1 MLTGDPAGRFGAGPS
16 GQYLR
21 ECPPSSAIGQQI
33 SGGGLTC
40 ANATLPRRQQPCRA
54 GGFWSLG
61 SRSLGVDRERV
72 ESSPDKLVDATARAC
87 CRRPGPAPERVVVGE
102 GVPQARAA
110 PRDAGPAGSRPHHG
124 PCGSGG
130 RLGRPKNVPLP
141 RVEPPPRPRHPTWGQ
156 QLPLAQKFREA
167 PLPQVRA
174 GAFSILC
181 SAPPA
186 QAARQ
191 KPPACMQVLPSV
203 WHPPSALGGA
213 PPPPRGVHASLCTCP
228 LWGATADLRAAP
240 LGGRPRHARG
250 GSRRRRSA
258 VLSAVTRA

>member
-1 MLTGDPAGRFGAGPS
+1 MQTPRSRGGSSRAELGVFGLQAADALVLTVS
-16 GQYLR
+16 
-21 ECPPSSAIGQQI
+21 
-33 SGGGLTC
+33 
-40 ANATLPRRQQPCRA
+40 
-54 GGFWSLG
+54 G
-61 SRSLGVDRERV
+61 SRARQTSSSTPQPVRV
-72 ESSPDKLVDATARAC
+72 VVGL
-87 CRRPGPAPERVVVGE
+87 GPAPEASWVGE

-110 PRDAGPAGSRPHHG
+110 PTMPAQRGPGRGHG

-130 RLGRPKNVPLP
+130 RLGRPKNVRLP
-141 RVEPPPRPRHPTWGQ
+141 RVEPPPRPRHPTLGQ

-174 GAFSILC
+174 GGFSILC

-191 KPPACMQVLPSV
+191 KPPARMQVLPSV
-203 WHPPSALGGA
+203 WHPPSALGRA

-258 VLSAVTRA
+258 VLSAGTRA

>member
-1 MLTGDPAGRFGAGPS
+1 VLTGDPAGRFGAGPS
-16 GQYLR
+16 GQFLR

-54 GGFWSLG
+54 AGFWSPG

-72 ESSPDKLVDATARAC
+72 ERSPDKLVDATARAC
-87 CRRPGPAPERVVVGE
+87 RRRPSPAPERVVVGE

-124 PCGSGG
+124 PCGSGD

-141 RVEPPPRPRHPTWGQ
+141 RVEPPPRPRHPTRGQ

-181 SAPPA
+181 SGRRPV
-186 QAARQ
+186 AARQ
-191 KPPACMQVLPSV
+191 KAPARLHVLPSV

-213 PPPPRGVHASLCTCP
+213 PP
-228 LWGATADLRAAP
+228 AP
-240 LGGRPRHARG
+240 TRRPRQSLHLPLVGSNRRSEG
-250 GSRRRRSA
+250 GSAGGSA
-258 VLSAVTRA
+258 

>member
-1 MLTGDPAGRFGAGPS
+1 MQTPRSRGGSSRAELGVFGLQAADPLVLTVS
-16 GQYLR
+16 
-21 ECPPSSAIGQQI
+21 
-33 SGGGLTC
+33 
-40 ANATLPRRQQPCRA
+40 
-54 GGFWSLG
+54 G
-61 SRSLGVDRERV
+61 SRARQTSSSTPQPVRV
-72 ESSPDKLVDATARAC
+72 VVGL
-87 CRRPGPAPERVVVGE
+87 GPAPEASWVGE

-110 PRDAGPAGSRPHHG
+110 PTMPAQRGPGRGHG
-124 PCGSGG
+124 PCDSGG
-130 RLGRPKNVPLP
+130 RLGRPKNVRLP
-141 RVEPPPRPRHPTWGQ
+141 RVEPPPRPRHPTLGQ

-191 KPPACMQVLPSV
+191 KAPARMQVLPSV

-250 GSRRRRSA
+250 GSRWRRSA

>member
-1 MLTGDPAGRFGAGPS
+1 MQTPRSRGGSSRAELGVFGLQAADPLVLTVS
-16 GQYLR
+16 
-21 ECPPSSAIGQQI
+21 
-33 SGGGLTC
+33 
-40 ANATLPRRQQPCRA
+40 
-54 GGFWSLG
+54 G
-61 SRSLGVDRERV
+61 SRARQTSSSTPQPVRV
-72 ESSPDKLVDATARAC
+72 VVGL
-87 CRRPGPAPERVVVGE
+87 GPAPEASWVGE

-141 RVEPPPRPRHPTWGQ
+141 RVEPPPRPRHPTRGQ

-181 SAPPA
+181 RAPPA

-191 KPPACMQVLPSV
+191 KAPAHLHVLPSV

-258 VLSAVTRA
+258 VLNAVTRA

>member
-1 MLTGDPAGRFGAGPS
+1 MQTPRSRGGSSRAELGVFGLQAADPLVLTVS
-16 GQYLR
+16 
-21 ECPPSSAIGQQI
+21 
-33 SGGGLTC
+33 
-40 ANATLPRRQQPCRA
+40 
-54 GGFWSLG
+54 G
-61 SRSLGVDRERV
+61 SRARQTSSSTPQPVRV
-72 ESSPDKLVDATARAC
+72 VVGL
-87 CRRPGPAPERVVVGE
+87 GPAPERVVVGE

-141 RVEPPPRPRHPTWGQ
+141 RVEPPPRPRHPTRGQ

-174 GAFSILC
+174 GGFSILC

-191 KPPACMQVLPSV
+191 KAPARMQVLPSV

-258 VLSAVTRA
+258 VLNAVTRA

>member
-1 MLTGDPAGRFGAGPS
+1 MQTPRSRGGSSRAELGVFGLQAADPLVLTVS
-16 GQYLR
+16 
-21 ECPPSSAIGQQI
+21 
-33 SGGGLTC
+33 
-40 ANATLPRRQQPCRA
+40 
-54 GGFWSLG
+54 G
-61 SRSLGVDRERV
+61 SRARQT
-72 ESSPDKLVDATARAC
+72 SSSTPQPV
-87 CRRPGPAPERVVVGE
+87 RVVVGPAQLLSASWWGKGCRRPE
-102 GVPQARAA
+102 QRPAMPAQR
-110 PRDAGPAGSRPHHG
+110 GPGPGHG
-124 PCGSGG
+124 PCSSGG
-130 RLGRPKNVPLP
+130 RLGRPKNVRLP
-141 RVEPPPRPRHPTWGQ
+141 RFEPPPRPRHPTWGQ

-191 KPPACMQVLPSV
+191 KAPARMQVLPSV
-203 WHPPSALGGA
+203 WPPPSALGGA